1 MNSIN
6 KLKLNFKTNMKSLH
20 QCTSD
25 VHHNLNLKILLFLM
39 LFAIKTVLDD
49 AYLFIGYQTSL
60 NEFLK
65 CDHCNKYSL
74 YQVEYECKIQ
84 ILPGNNNDD
93 VNISCRFFLQF
104 FELLL

>member
-1 MNSIN
+1 
-6 KLKLNFKTNMKSLH
+6 
-20 QCTSD
+20 
-25 VHHNLNLKILLFLM
+25 M

-93 VNISCRFFLQF
+93 VNTYFMSVFSTVFWTPVIRGIWIWLKCLP
-104 FELLL
+104 